1 MAEQEK
7 RIKGA
12 NMELKNLMGKLPFF
26 SKGEDE
32 EIEIPDRLEIIFTE
46 EAKEKGTLD
55 DFNKEIKRYKNGIIV
70 QREKFTSGMLI
81 AMRKTYG
88 LPVLDLTTSK
98 EQDYEFE
105 EITALE
111 GTIKRVVRV

>member
-1 MAEQEK
+1 
-7 RIKGA
+7 
-12 NMELKNLMGKLPFF
+12 MEILKNLKNKFF
-26 SKGEDE
+26 SKEEE
-32 EIEIPDRLEIIFTE
+32 EIELTDRLEIVFTD

-55 DFNKEIKRYKNGIIV
+55 DFNKEIKRYKNGIVV
-70 QREKFTSGMLI
+70 QREKYTGSMFI

-98 EQDYEFE
+98 DQDYEFE